1 MKVIIPVID
10 NQSGRNNIASGF
22 HNAEYVCIYDCA
34 NTTCEWVRTKDISNH
49 SGILGQ
55 ELINQNITTVISHS
69 MPLMALGVF
78 TDCGLKVLKSSGT
91 NLQYNIKL
99 FQNNQLEAITAQSA
113 LVMSACSGS
122 CKSCK
127 TTCN

>member
-10 NQSGRNNIASGF
+10 NQNGRNNIASGF

-34 NTTCEWVRTKDISNH
+34 NTTCEWVRTKDISNQT
-49 SGILGQ
+49 GIFGQ
-55 ELINQNITTVISHS
+55 ELISQNITTVISQS

-91 NLQYNIKL
+91 DLHYNLEL
-99 FQNNQLEAITAQSA
+99 FQNNQLEAITAQST

>member
-34 NTTCEWVRTKDISNH
+34 NTTCEWVRTKDISNQ

-55 ELINQNITTVISHS
+55 ELLSQNITTVISHS

-78 TDCGLKVLKSSGT
+78 TGCGLKVLKSSGT

-99 FQNNQLEAITAQSA
+99 FQNNQLEAITAQST

-122 CKSCK
+122 CKSCI

>member
-22 HNAEYVCIYDCA
+22 HNAEYVCIYDCT

-49 SGILGQ
+49 SGIFGQ
-55 ELINQNITTVISHS
+55 ELLSQNITTVISQS

-91 NLQYNIKL
+91 NLQYNIEL
-99 FQNNQLEAITAQSA
+99 FQKNQLEAITAQTT

>member
-10 NQSGRNNIASGF
+10 NQSGRNDIASGF

-34 NTTCEWVRTKDISNH
+34 NTTCEWVRTKDISNN
-49 SGILGQ
+49 SGIFGQ

-78 TDCGLKVLKSSGT
+78 TDYGLKVLKSSGT
-91 NLQYNIKL
+91 NLQYNIEL
-99 FQNNQLEAITAQSA
+99 FQKNQLEAITAQTT

>member
-49 SGILGQ
+49 SGIFGQ
-55 ELINQNITTVISHS
+55 ELISQNITTVISHS

-91 NLQYNIKL
+91 NLQYNIEL
-99 FQNNQLEAITAQSA
+99 FQNNQLEAITAKST